1 MAASPDRRTVLIVDD
16 HQPTRLLIGRIVTQE
31 MGARVTPVGTC
42 EEAVRVAQQQKFD
55 VILLDLLMPGIGGY
69 EVLRRVRAEGANRAT
84 PILVVSVM
92 SDHDSIERCRL
103 LGSTAFVAK
112 PVDRELITTM
122 LRSLL
127 VPCRAGMKPDDRLG
141 LQEDD
146 TFFDPQTERL
156 IAAFGRA
163 SPDISLSGAA

>member
-1 MAASPDRRTVLIVDD
+1 MAATPDRRNVLIVDD
-16 HQPTRLLIGRIVTQE
+16 HEPTRLLIGRIVTQE
-31 MGARVTPVGTC
+31 MGARVTLAGTC
-42 EEAVRVAQQQKFD
+42 EEALRLAQQSKYD

-92 SDHDSIERCRL
+92 SDHESIERCRL
-103 LGSTAFVAK
+103 LGATAFVAK

-127 VPCRAGMKPDDRLG
+127 VPRREGTQPEDRSG
-141 LQEDD
+141 LQENC
-146 TFFDPQTERL
+146 
-156 IAAFGRA
+156 G
-163 SPDISLSGAA
+163 

>member
-1 MAASPDRRTVLIVDD
+1 MAATPERRNVLIVDD
-16 HQPTRLLIGRIVTQE
+16 HEPTRLLIGRIVTQE
-31 MGARVTPVGTC
+31 MGARVTLAGTC
-42 EEAVRVAQQQKFD
+42 EEALRVAQQSKFD

-103 LGSTAFVAK
+103 LGATAFVAK

-127 VPCRAGMKPDDRLG
+127 TPKRAGAQPEDRNG
-141 LQEDD
+141 LQEN
-146 TFFDPQTERL
+146 
-156 IAAFGRA
+156 G
-163 SPDISLSGAA
+163 G